1 MSLRTYVDAWRHSMG
16 AILDLELL
24 PEDAD
29 RVTDLPGWSVRDIL
43 AHLVHLEDVL
53 ADGTETADTAGP
65 STVPQ
70 DYTQAGVDA
79 LHDVGLPDL
88 LVRLR
93 ELVERR
99 ATQLAVLPDDPAAP
113 APSTPAGA
121 PWTWE
126 TLLRNRVIDAW
137 MHEQDLRR
145 ALNRSGNLDSPG
157 AQVTLQSF
165 QAALPFVIGKRAKAP
180 AGHPVAVV
188 VTGPVPFAATVVV
201 NDDGR
206 AAIDDDATPE
216 TTLTMSTEAFI
227 VLGGGRRKP
236 GQVPVEVDGDT
247 ELAHRVLTGLAVTP

>member
-29 RVTDLPGWSVRDIL
+29 RVTDLPGWSVRDIV

-53 ADGTETADTAGP
+53 ADGTETADTGGP
-65 STVPQ
+65 ATVPQ

-79 LHDVGLPDL
+79 LHEVELPDL
-88 LVRLR
+88 LARLR
-93 ELVERR
+93 EVVDRR
-99 ATQLAVLPDDPAAP
+99 SHQLTVLPEDAGSP

-145 ALNRSGNLDSPG
+145 ALNRAGNLDSPG
-157 AQVTLQSF
+157 AQVTVQSF
-165 QAALPFVIGKRAKAP
+165 RAALPFVIGRRAQAP

-188 VTGPVPFAATVVV
+188 VTGSLPFATTVVV
-201 NDDGR
+201 NEDGR
-206 AAIDDDATPE
+206 ASIDDDATAA